1 MTGEYT
7 DINGAAEFLGLK
19 PRTVR
24 DMAGKDFAVYHVGP
38 SGGRLRFKVAEL
50 RAYMESRRR
59 LDRRVPAE
67 EYRTRLV
74 GRDDGLPA
82 QFI

>member
-7 DINGAAEFLGLK
+7 GLDGAAEYLGLK

-24 DMAGKDFAVYHVGP
+24 AMAGKDFAVYHVGP

-67 EYRTRLV
+67 EYMVRLA
-74 GRDDGLPA
+74 GRPDGRPITH
-82 QFI
+82 F